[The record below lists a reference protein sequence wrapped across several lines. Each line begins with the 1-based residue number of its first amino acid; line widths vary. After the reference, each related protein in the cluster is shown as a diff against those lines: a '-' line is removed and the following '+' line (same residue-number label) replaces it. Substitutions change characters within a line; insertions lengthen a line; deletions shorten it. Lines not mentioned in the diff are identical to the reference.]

1 MKHARYMLDSGLMG
15 IGIGMT
21 WFAVDLLFSS
31 NWKNLETVKLSAV
44 NFLFWLIV
52 SFLIGVFFYF
62 AGWTFNN
69 DSWSLRT
76 QIVVNFFVC
85 LVAWV
90 LFNLIINSF
99 SYSWSLL
106 MTTVISF
113 IIMYTISYGTY
124 FFHLWHGGNQI
135 NKKLKKTGE

>member
-113 IIMYTISYGTY
+113 IIMYTIAYGTY
-124 FFHLWHGGNQI
+124 FFRLWHEVNQI
-135 NKKLKKTGE
+135 NKKLKKNGE

>member
-1 MKHARYMLDSGLMG
+1 MKHVRYMLDSGLMG

-21 WFAVDLLFSS
+21 WFAVDLLVSS
-31 NWKNLETVKLSAV
+31 NWKNLETAKLSAV

-62 AGWTFNN
+62 AGWIFNN

-113 IIMYTISYGTY
+113 IIMYTIAYGTY
-124 FFHLWHGGNQI
+124 FLHLWHEVNQI
-135 NKKLKKTGE
+135 NKKLKKNGE

>member
-113 IIMYTISYGTY
+113 IIMV
-124 FFHLWHGGNQI
+124 HHCLWH
-135 NKKLKKTGE
+135 LFLSFMA

>member
-1 MKHARYMLDSGLMG
+1 LMG

-69 DSWSLRT
+69 DSWSL
-76 QIVVNFFVC
+76 
-85 LVAWV
+85 
-90 LFNLIINSF
+90 
-99 SYSWSLL
+99 L

-113 IIMYTISYGTY
+113 IIMYTIAYGTY
-124 FFHLWHGGNQI
+124 FFHLWHEVNQI
-135 NKKLKKTGE
+135 NKKLKKNGE

>member
-1 MKHARYMLDSGLMG
+1 MKHVRYMLDSGLMG

-21 WFAVDLLFSS
+21 WFAVDLLVSS
-31 NWKNLETVKLSAV
+31 NWKNLETAKLSAV

-62 AGWTFNN
+62 AGWIFNN

-113 IIMYTISYGTY
+113 IIMYAIASP
-124 FFHLWHGGNQI
+124 
-135 NKKLKKTGE
+135 

>member
-1 MKHARYMLDSGLMG
+1 MIATSTESIKASAKCRIHWNPTLTKKKLKNQFTRKIYLHKLFDS
-15 IGIGMT
+15 
-21 WFAVDLLFSS
+21 F
-31 NWKNLETVKLSAV
+31 
-44 NFLFWLIV
+44 
-52 SFLIGVFFYF
+52 
-62 AGWTFNN
+62 
-69 DSWSLRT
+69 

-113 IIMYTISYGTY
+113 IIMYTIAYGTY
-124 FFHLWHGGNQI
+124 FFHLWHEVNQI
-135 NKKLKKTGE
+135 NKKLKKNGE